1 MECNAANAL
10 IPGYVDGELSEAQAK
25 PLRQH
30 LLDCAACRSVTQE
43 VKGLRGWFVAPSA
56 VAVPPGF
63 AERVARR
70 AFAGDRG
77 HQWGKREREEGGA
90 TLSIEPRV
98 RSFVMTLTAVAA
110 GLLLAISIYLATIQR
125 PQTDDLM
132 ADDLSPE
139 AVVERLDELNRVE
152 STPQPADPA
161 GTRPEEE
168 R

>member
-30 LLDCAACRSVTQE
+30 LLDCAACRAVTQD
-43 VKGLRGWFVAPSA
+43 VKGLRGWFVAPGA
-56 VAVPPGF
+56 VTVPPGF

-77 HQWGKREREEGGA
+77 QQWGGRERDDAGVSFA
-90 TLSIEPRV
+90 AEPRLV
-98 RSFVMTLTAVAA
+98 SFVMGLTALAA
-110 GLLLAISIYLATIQR
+110 GLLLAISIYIGTMQR

-132 ADDLSPE
+132 ADDLSPQ
-139 AVVERLDELNRVE
+139 AVVERLDELNRAE
-152 STPQPADPA
+152 ATATPADTDA
-161 GTRPEEE
+161 RPEEQ